1 MTRYVVKRLLLAV
14 PTLLGITIVTFAVV
28 RLAPGDPAAMQL
40 DGTPGGDSARLH
52 EQLRA
57 YWRLDQPLHRQ
68 YAGWLARLVTF
79 DFGHSFVDHR
89 PVWDKIAEKL
99 PWTVGLAVASL
110 GATLALAIPIGV
122 IMAVRAGGWF
132 DRITGVGLYAAFSV
146 PNYVAAGALI
156 AAVAVIPI
164 DWLPISGAISDD
176 YDGLS
181 VGGRIADVVR
191 HALLIGICYSYP
203 ALAYQARF
211 VRNNMLETLR
221 QDYVRTARA
230 NGLSRC
236 RVIFRHAFRNTW
248 VPLITLLG
256 LTIPS
261 VVSGSVI
268 LEVMFNWP
276 GIGRLFYASIAQRD
290 YPTVMA
296 LSVVSAVLVLLSTLA
311 ADIACA
317 RADPRIHDA
326 Q

>member
-1 MTRYVVKRLLLAV
+1 MTRYVAKRVLLAV
-14 PTLLGITIVTFAVV
+14 PTFLGITVVTFAVV
-28 RLAPGDPAAMQL
+28 HVAPGDPVETQL
-40 DGTPGGDSARLH
+40 EGIPGSDSSGAR

-57 YWRLDQPLHRQ
+57 YWRLDQPLYRQ

-110 GATLALAIPIGV
+110 GVTLALAVPIG
-122 IMAVRAGGWF
+122 IITAVRTGGWF
-132 DRITGVGLYAAFSV
+132 DRVTGVGLYAAYSV

-164 DWLPISGAISDD
+164 DWLPIGGAISDD
-176 YDGLS
+176 YDRLS
-181 VGGRIADVVR
+181 IGGRIMDVVR
-191 HALLIGICYSYP
+191 HGLLIGICYSYP

-211 VRNNMLETLR
+211 VRNTMLDALAR
-221 QDYVRTARA
+221 DYVRTARA
-230 NGLSRC
+230 KGLSPW
-236 RVIFRHAFRNTW
+236 RVIRRHAFRNTW
-248 VPLITLLG
+248 IPLITLLG

-261 VVSGSVI
+261 VVGGSVI

-276 GIGRLFYASIAQRD
+276 GIGRLFYTSIAQRD

-296 LSVVSAVLVLLSTLA
+296 LSVVSAVLVLMSTLA
-311 ADIACA
+311 ADIAYA
-317 RADPRIHDA
+317 RADPRIRDA